1 MRIVYNLNM
10 IDKESSYDDHVEA
23 FNIGFFSSR
32 DKAEKIAKRYL
43 TEVNGFKDYN
53 VTYQITDKGVIDSTD
68 SLILSDL
75 FVIYGWD
82 KNDELDEINV
92 IESNCYVLK
101 QEAEQK
107 LNELRSSYLRE
118 EWCIDKYII
127 DECNWQNGFVKVYH

>member
-92 IESNCYVLK
+92 IESSCYVLK

>member
-53 VTYQITDKGVIDSTD
+53 VTYQITDKGVIGSTD